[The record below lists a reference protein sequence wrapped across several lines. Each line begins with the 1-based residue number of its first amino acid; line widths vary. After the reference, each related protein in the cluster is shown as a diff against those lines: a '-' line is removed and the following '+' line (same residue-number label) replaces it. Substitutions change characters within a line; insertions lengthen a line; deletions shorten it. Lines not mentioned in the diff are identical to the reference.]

1 MDRRGRSVLQSQSVH
16 KMHASLVEIA
26 HVLVEVAPVMSGQLG
41 IPGNISFGDSTMRVA
56 SLPAM
61 AVEAIVG
68 VAKPAMPVASMVGR
82 LFQVGF
88 QVRSPLNNNS
98 NRSPQQTKRRQTVS
112 RLLHMSDRHGEVTFS
127 EKWI

>member
-1 MDRRGRSVLQSQSVH
+1 MVSKV
-16 KMHASLVEIA
+16 SLVY
-26 HVLVEVAPVMSGQLG
+26 HVPIDQLG

-112 RLLHMSDRHGEVTFS
+112 RLLQMSDRHGEVTFS
-127 EKWI
+127 EKWM

>member
-82 LFQVGF
+82 LFQV
-88 QVRSPLNNNS
+88 RSPLNNNS

-112 RLLHMSDRHGEVTFS
+112 RLLQMSDRHGEVTFS
-127 EKWI
+127 EKWT

>member
-41 IPGNISFGDSTMRVA
+41 IPGNISFGDSTMHVA

-82 LFQVGF
+82 LFQV
-88 QVRSPLNNNS
+88 RSPLNNNS

-112 RLLHMSDRHGEVTFS
+112 RLLQISERHGEVTFS
-127 EKWI
+127 EKWR

>member
-68 VAKPAMPVASMVGR
+68 VARHAMPVAYMVGR
-82 LFQVGF
+82 LFQVK
-88 QVRSPLNNNS
+88 SPLSNNS

-112 RLLHMSDRHGEVTFS
+112 RLLQMSDRHGEVTFS
-127 EKWI
+127 EKWM

>member
-1 MDRRGRSVLQSQSVH
+1 MDRRGRSVLQSQSAH
-16 KMHASLVEIA
+16 KMRVPLVEIA
-26 HVLVEVAPVMSGQLG
+26 HALVEVAPVMSGQLG
-41 IPGNISFGDSTMRVA
+41 IPGNISFGDSIMHVA

-68 VAKPAMPVASMVGR
+68 VARHAMPVASMVGR
-82 LFQVGF
+82 LF

-112 RLLHMSDRHGEVTFS
+112 RLLQIGDRHGEVTFF
-127 EKWI
+127 EKWL

>member
-1 MDRRGRSVLQSQSVH
+1 MDRRGRSVLQSQSAH
-16 KMHASLVEIA
+16 KMHAPLVEIA
-26 HVLVEVAPVMSGQLG
+26 HALVEVAPVMSGQLG
-41 IPGNISFGDSTMRVA
+41 IPGNISFGDSTTRVA
-56 SLPAM
+56 SLLAM

-68 VAKPAMPVASMVGR
+68 VARHAMLVASMAGR
-82 LFQVGF
+82 LFQVK
-88 QVRSPLNNNS
+88 SPLSNNS